1 MSLFSPASFLIAFGL
16 FLAVAWFLRRPMSGR
31 ARRHA
36 PGEFAQITGGLIHYQ
51 WHGPK
56 DGPVLVMVHGLTTPS
71 FVWRDQLGA
80 LTGAGY
86 RVLTFDHFGRGFSDR
101 PYARHTMAFYV
112 REIDELLEK
121 LEVPAGYH
129 LLGYSMGGA
138 IAAHYA
144 ALRRDRINRLVLL
157 APAGLLRSEPNWVAR
172 WPVIGDLA
180 MFLFGGWSLRRGS
193 RQAGKLEGVD
203 NDMIERQCLET
214 RFAGFGAA
222 VLSSLRHVIYTDQ
235 TDVHRRLL
243 DRGMPV
249 LAVFGTKDTVI
260 PIACAMRLRE
270 INRSAQ
276 IVEIKGAGHSLV
288 ITHAKQVS
296 RAVLAFLSDREQAP
310 PPPAHRPSSE
320 A

>member
-1 MSLFSPASFLIAFGL
+1 MTLLSPAMLLAASGL
-16 FLAVAWFLRRPMSGR
+16 FLAVVWFLRRPMTGR
-31 ARRHA
+31 ARRSA
-36 PGEFAQITGGLIHYQ
+36 PGDFVPITGGLIHYQ

-56 DGPVLVMVHGLTTPS
+56 NGPVLVMVHGLTTPS

-121 LEVPAGYH
+121 LDVPAGYS

-144 ALRRDRINRLVLL
+144 GLRRDRIKRLILL
-157 APAGLLRSEPNWVAR
+157 TPAGLLKSEPNWIAR

-180 MFLFGGWSLRRGS
+180 MFLFGGWILRRGS

-203 NDMIERQCLET
+203 NDMIEKQCRET

-222 VLSSLRHVIYTDQ
+222 VLSCLRHVIYTDQ

-270 INRSAQ
+270 INRTAR

-288 ITHAKQVS
+288 TTHARQVN
-296 RAVLAFLSDREQAP
+296 RAVLAFLSDREQVP
-310 PPPAHRPSSE
+310 PLQAHHPSSE